1 MNPVNPLN
9 SLSHQ
14 TQISGNKNNYS
25 DNNLYSGVSFS
36 DRLKSAVGEVNSLQH
51 VSDDASEAVVRGELG
66 VHEGMMALQEAEL
79 SLRFLNQVRAKAVA
93 AYQEIMRMQF

>member
-1 MNPVNPLN
+1 MNTINPLS
-9 SLSHQ
+9 SL
-14 TQISGNKNNYS
+14 TPKGQISNK
-25 DNNLYSGVSFS
+25 DNNQNNDLFSGVSFS

-51 VSDDASEAVVRGELG
+51 ISNDASEAVIRGELG

-79 SLRFLNQVRAKAVA
+79 SLRFLNQVRSKAVA

>member
-1 MNPVNPLN
+1 MNTINALN
-9 SLSHQ
+9 QAGQLN
-14 TQISGNKNNYS
+14 QISDKGSNP
-25 DNNLYSGVSFS
+25 DNNIFSGVSFS
-36 DRLKSAVGEVNSLQH
+36 DRLKTAVGEVNSLQH

-79 SLRFLNQVRAKAVA
+79 SLRFLNQVRSKAVA

>member
-1 MNPVNPLN
+1 MNTINPLS
-9 SLSHQ
+9 SL
-14 TQISGNKNNYS
+14 TPKGQISSK
-25 DNNLYSGVSFS
+25 DNNQNNDLFSGVSFS

-51 VSDDASEAVVRGELG
+51 ISNDASEAVIRGELG

-79 SLRFLNQVRAKAVA
+79 SLRFLNQVRSKAVA